1 MGKPPILMGIFRV
14 DSMILTSDVVPLA
27 TEVADWGFVI
37 SIEYSSDS
45 ELQSYSEKFQNYG
58 ESWHGKIRPIIRV
71 YPFDLKSV

>member
-1 MGKPPILMGIFRV
+1 MFMAIFRV

-45 ELQSYSEKFQNYG
+45 ELQSYSKKKFKRLG
-58 ESWHGKIRPIIRV
+58 M
-71 YPFDLKSV
+71 